1 MISAELPGTQATSN
15 SVQSRILLVDDNPTN
30 LKVLSESIR
39 GQGWTTLVATDGE
52 TAIEQTSYA
61 KPDLILLDV
70 MMPGIDGFETCR
82 RLKKSPDTA
91 SIPVI
96 FMTAL
101 TDIVDRVKGLELGAV
116 DYITKPFQQEEVVA
130 RVRLHLRLSYLNRTL
145 EHRNSELELLN
156 QTLEQRV
163 ADRTQELSCSID
175 ELKETQL
182 QLIQSE
188 KMSALGQLVAG
199 ICHEINNPVSFI
211 NGNVDCITSY
221 VEELSKLLRMYQA
234 EIPEP
239 SEQIINFV
247 EDVDLE
253 YLLEDLPKLVNS
265 MRKGANRISDISSS
279 MRILARG
286 DKTHKVEA
294 QLHETLDSAILLLQH
309 RLKANEQRPAIQ
321 MRKHYGDLPPILCY
335 PGQLNQVF
343 MNILANAVDAF
354 EESNKGISYEELEK
368 SPNVIDVTTQHD
380 NNSITIYLQ
389 DNGPGMPD
397 AVKAKVFEHLFTTKA
412 VGKGTGLGLS
422 ISHQIVVDTHGGSL
436 SCDSNPGKGT
446 TFTITLPLQ

>member
-1 MISAELPGTQATSN
+1 
-15 SVQSRILLVDDNPTN
+15 
-30 LKVLSESIR
+30 
-39 GQGWTTLVATDGE
+39 
-52 TAIEQTSYA
+52 
-61 KPDLILLDV
+61 
-70 MMPGIDGFETCR
+70 
-82 RLKKSPDTA
+82 
-91 SIPVI
+91 
-96 FMTAL
+96 
-101 TDIVDRVKGLELGAV
+101 
-116 DYITKPFQQEEVVA
+116 
-130 RVRLHLRLSYLNRTL
+130 
-145 EHRNSELELLN
+145 
-156 QTLEQRV
+156 
-163 ADRTQELSCSID
+163 
-175 ELKETQL
+175 
-182 QLIQSE
+182 
-188 KMSALGQLVAG
+188 
-199 ICHEINNPVSFI
+199 
-211 NGNVDCITSY
+211 
-221 VEELSKLLRMYQA
+221 
-234 EIPEP
+234 
-239 SEQIINFV
+239 
-247 EDVDLE
+247 
-253 YLLEDLPKLVNS
+253 
-265 MRKGANRISDISSS
+265 SSS

-321 MRKHYGDLPPILCY
+321 MRKHYSDLPPILCY

-354 EESNKGISYEELEK
+354 EESNKGISYEELEE
-368 SPNVIDVTTQHD
+368 SPNVIDVTTQHE